1 MRRARKS
8 NPGYPTRM
16 ELLNHAR
23 AMHTHM
29 RKFVGGLEAFG
40 RDVVPPLSEKDVHE
54 IADIMSEMTGDS
66 RFVKKYFH
74 I

>member
-1 MRRARKS
+1 MRRKRAS
-8 NPGYPTRM
+8 NPVYPTRM

-23 AMHTHM
+23 AMHKHM
-29 RKFVGGLEAFG
+29 RSFVGGLEAFG

-54 IADIMSEMTGDS
+54 IADIMSEIVGDS
-66 RFVKKYFH
+66 RFIKKYFG